1 MDPTQ
6 EFSNHRLILFLRD
19 VRTEPQSVLVLMQW
33 ANYFL
38 RVDKIKMAQRG
49 IHHKP
54 TAFFSPHRPNYVYY

>member
-38 RVDKIKMAQRG
+38 RIDKIKMA
-49 IHHKP
+49 
-54 TAFFSPHRPNYVYY
+54 